1 MKKLPIFLLTCGVIY
16 AFARLFAA
24 CNPQCDPFG
33 KIEISSNN
41 NPAGYQILIRA
52 TPASI
57 LQGKTISFGNTV
69 VTDSFKRYVPDVGLI
84 VTVPQGISGST
95 QLKIEDPDCSDV
107 VALDFTVNSVGFY
120 SKNGNF
126 VAPILPDIII
136 PSFVNFY
143 PLSINNAWVS
153 PVNTDYCLW
162 FKVDTVQ
169 VVNKATKDTIIT
181 YPLSAGNSF
190 EKSSCGGIAN
200 DPNKIYATNLIYGYY
215 DATSKPRKLNFFVDR
230 TKKGLGVE
238 EYIGEF
244 IDIKATNYNR
254 TGFPAIGNCGRPIA
268 NVVGDMLLVTSR
280 TTGRQTVVYNSSVGP

>member
-16 AFARLFAA
+16 AFALFFAA
-24 CNPQCDPFG
+24 CNPQCDPVG

-57 LQGKTISFGNTV
+57 LQGKTISFGNTL

-120 SKNGNF
+120 SKNANF

-136 PSFVNFY
+136 PSLVNFY
-143 PLSINNAWVS
+143 PASINRAWVS
-153 PVNTDYCLW
+153 PINTDYCLW
-162 FKVDTVQ
+162 FGVK
-169 VVNKATKDTIIT
+169 KD
-181 YPLSAGNSF
+181 SSVAGGKIVYTNSLLGGSF
-190 EKSSCGGIAN
+190 EKTTCDFAD
-200 DPNKIYATNLIYGYY
+200 DPNKLYALNPISGTY
-215 DATSKPRKLNFFVDR
+215 DTVSTPKKLYFFVHR
-230 TKKGLGVE
+230 KAGIE

-244 IDIKATNYNR
+244 IDMKATNYNKPSFPS
-254 TGFPAIGNCGRPIA
+254 TGTCRA
-268 NVVGDMLLVTSR
+268 NGAPTTVAESKGSMLLVTSR
-280 TTGRQTVVYNSSVGP
+280 LTGRQTVVFNSGISN